1 MYSSQICNFAGMSIF
16 SYIIWQA
23 LPELFTFPDFIPLL
37 GGRPVRYYGLLF
49 AMGFII
55 SQQIMFYIYRK
66 ENKPEKD
73 VETLTVFMVIAT
85 IIGARLGHVLF
96 YEPDKYL
103 SNPIDILKIW
113 EGGLASHGA
122 AFGILFALW
131 LYSKYDVHFKGIKPI
146 FTPVKRPGQSY
157 LQVVDRI
164 VIVVA
169 LTGCLIRFGNFMNS
183 EIYGKPTDSNYGVV
197 FAKDLREFLERP
209 TQTGIEDVEF
219 EKITDYQLNENN
231 DVPINMVLTYE
242 RQDNVNT
249 VEAVERFIQNNIP
262 RYLSD
267 PRYYL
272 NDHFIFDSDLYEN
285 FEVTQMEDGRVRAS
299 VPIYGIPRHPTQLY
313 ESATSL
319 LLFFLLFAIW
329 FHYKSELPE
338 GLLLGMFLII
348 LFGLRFVHELFKE
361 NQVAFEDDLAFN
373 MGQILSIPLII
384 AGIIILYRAI
394 IRGKEPKNL

>member
-1 MYSSQICNFAGMSIF
+1 MIL
-16 SYIIWQA
+16 SYLIWDA
-23 LPELFTFPDFIPLL
+23 LPEFFHFPDFIPLL

-49 AMGFII
+49 ALGFVI

-66 ENKPEKD
+66 EGKPEKD
-73 VETLTVFMVIAT
+73 VETLTVFMVVAT

-103 SNPIDILKIW
+103 ANPLDILKIW

-131 LYSKYDVHFKGIKPI
+131 LYSRYDVHFKGIKPV
-146 FTPVKRPGQSY
+146 FTPVKRKGQRY

-183 EIYGKPTDSNYGVV
+183 EIYGKPTGTDYGVV

-209 TQTGIEDVEF
+209 SLTGIEEVDFRKLADMPPSE
-219 EKITDYQLNENN
+219 DGYQPMIME
-231 DVPINMVLTYE
+231 LTYA
-242 RQDNVNT
+242 RQDNINT
-249 VEAVERFIQNNIP
+249 EQSAQKFLQNNIP
-262 RYLSD
+262 RYFADSRYGFIQSHFQFD
-267 PRYYL
+267 PQ
-272 NDHFIFDSDLYEN
+272 LYEGYKV
-285 FEVTQMEDGRVRAS
+285 ETLTDGRIMAEA
-299 VPIYGIPRHPTQLY
+299 PLYGITRHPTQLY

-319 LLFFLLFAIW
+319 LLFFLLFFIW
-329 FHYKSELPE
+329 TRYKEQLPE
-338 GLLLGMFLII
+338 GILLGLFLII

-361 NQVAFEDDLAFN
+361 NQVAFEDDMALN

-384 AGIIILYRAI
+384 AGIFILIRALK
-394 IRGKEPKNL
+394 RGKEPANDADM

>member
-1 MYSSQICNFAGMSIF
+1 MMLTYL
-16 SYIIWQA
+16 IWDA
-23 LPELFTFPDFIPLL
+23 LPEFFHFPDFLPII

-49 AMGFII
+49 ALGFII

-66 ENKPEKD
+66 EGKPERD

-96 YEPDKYL
+96 YEPEKYL
-103 SNPIDILKIW
+103 SHPLEILKIW

-131 LYSKYDVHFKGIKPI
+131 LYSRYDIHFDGIKPVFKKI
-146 FTPVKRPGQSY
+146 KREGQSY

-183 EIYGKPTDSNYGVV
+183 EIYGKPTGTDYGVV
-197 FAKDLREFLERP
+197 FGKDLREFLERP
-209 TQTGIEDVEF
+209 SLTGIEEIDFRKLEN
-219 EKITDYQLNENN
+219 EPASEEGYQPLVMEMTYARQI
-231 DVPINMVLTYE
+231 DINTEESVQRFLT
-242 RQDNVNT
+242 T
-249 VEAVERFIQNNIP
+249 NIP
-262 RYLSD
+262 RYFSDSRYSFLHNHFEYSPELFEKSSVRMLSD
-267 PRYYL
+267 
-272 NDHFIFDSDLYEN
+272 
-285 FEVTQMEDGRVRAS
+285 GRILAEA
-299 VPIYGIPRHPTQLY
+299 PLYGITRHPTQLY

-319 LLFFLLFAIW
+319 LLFFLLFLIW
-329 FHYKSELPE
+329 TQYREQLPE
-338 GLLLGMFLII
+338 GLLLGLFLII

-361 NQVAFEDDLAFN
+361 NQVAFEDDLTFN

-384 AGIIILYRAI
+384 AGIFILLRALK
-394 IRGKEPKNL
+394 RGKEPAGVK